1 MCLSSCGLCC
11 GPNPVVLNSIETDND
26 NDEKVLVII
35 SAILMAACA
44 SPAVFKDPKTGQ
56 VAQCNASTPGVFPII
71 AQHEIDTCSDA
82 YARMGWVKQ

>member
-1 MCLSSCGLCC
+1 M
-11 GPNPVVLNSIETDND
+11 
-26 NDEKVLVII
+26 LVII
-35 SAILMAACA
+35 SAILTAACA

-82 YARMGWVKQ
+82 SARMGWVKQ

>member
-1 MCLSSCGLCC
+1 M
-11 GPNPVVLNSIETDND
+11 
-26 NDEKVLVII
+26 KRMFVIV
-35 SAILMAACA
+35 SAMLMAACA

>member
-1 MCLSSCGLCC
+1 MQRMF
-11 GPNPVVLNSIETDND
+11 
-26 NDEKVLVII
+26 VII

-44 SPAVFKDPKTGQ
+44 SPAVFKDLKTGQ

>member
-1 MCLSSCGLCC
+1 MNKL
-11 GPNPVVLNSIETDND
+11 
-26 NDEKVLVII
+26 LVAVA
-35 SAILMAACA
+35 AITLAGCA

-82 YARMGWVKQ
+82 YTRMGWIKQ

>member
-1 MCLSSCGLCC
+1 M
-11 GPNPVVLNSIETDND
+11 
-26 NDEKVLVII
+26 KRMFVII

-44 SPAVFKDPKTGQ
+44 SPAVFKDSKTDQ

>member
-1 MCLSSCGLCC
+1 MF
-11 GPNPVVLNSIETDND
+11 
-26 NDEKVLVII
+26 VIV
-35 SAILMAACA
+35 SVILMAAYA

-71 AQHEIDTCSDA
+71 VQHEIATCSDA